1 MEKDNTIYLR
11 NIIDKAEEALG
22 FCNNRT
28 LEEFLENNMLQ
39 SAVVLKLIIIGEEAR
54 KIPKEITS
62 SINLPWRLIVGFRNM
77 AVHEYFELD
86 LNQIWVTMQEDIP
99 DLVHKINS
107 YLNVNAKIA

>member
-1 MEKDNTIYLR
+1 M
-11 NIIDKAEEALG
+11 
-22 FCNNRT
+22 
-28 LEEFLENNMLQ
+28 
-39 SAVVLKLIIIGEEAR
+39 
-54 KIPKEITS
+54 
-62 SINLPWRLIVGFRNM
+62 IVGFRNM